1 MVVKR
6 AFKKRIF
13 RLNFG
18 YNALVLFGFFRC
30 IIGSSSRRFPAISA
44 SIFALETDRKV
55 PQKQGWSVNVSKAV
69 RTSHIHTY
77 AREGG
82 RSLPQIRSDH
92 RFGYGR
98 EDILSG

>member
-1 MVVKR
+1 M
-6 AFKKRIF
+6 
-13 RLNFG
+13 
-18 YNALVLFGFFRC
+18 
-30 IIGSSSRRFPAISA
+30 

-92 RFGYGR
+92 SLDMDEKIFSVGD
-98 EDILSG
+98 EDDLSL